1 MANEEP
7 DAVEGADPQPR
18 RRVPP
23 PTIDLEATD
32 AAAPAHPDETSSGA
46 SAGDAKPRSGRRWP
60 LVAAGVLGA
69 AVAVAVAAGGWV
81 LFGASLVQRVD
92 HRVEHGVAPGD
103 DTSARLTRIETQLA
117 ALARA
122 APSTGETKIPDD
134 VSQRLAR
141 IESTLA
147 QQSAAIDRQI
157 KPLSDRL
164 ADIDH
169 RDQEAAAVAQI
180 ARERADAAAKS
191 LADVAQQLAQL
202 NAERARAPQV
212 ERADLDALASRL
224 ASLEATTKTIGQQL
238 ARMNSNSGA
247 ASGDARQAV
256 LAIALKDAVDRG
268 APYAGELEAMRP
280 FADAGAVAALEP
292 FAKTGVP
299 SAAALAHDA
308 ATLVP
313 ALVTAAATSRPDGV
327 WSRLWVNAKRMI
339 RLRPVGNVSGNDADA
354 VIARLE
360 LAASRNDVD
369 GVLAEA
375 GNLPPSARGPIAPWI
390 ARAQARNAALA
401 AASRLATAALD
412 HLGRSA
418 AQGTPDR

>member
-7 DAVEGADPQPR
+7 GSVEGVDPQPR

-32 AAAPAHPDETSSGA
+32 VSAPARPDENASSAPPSGE
-46 SAGDAKPRSGRRWP
+46 AKRSGRRWP

-69 AVAVAVAAGGWV
+69 AVAFAIAAGAWV
-81 LFGASLVQRVD
+81 LIGANLARPVAQRVD
-92 HRVEHGVAPGD
+92 DNGD
-103 DTSARLTRIETQLA
+103 TNARLTRIETQLS
-117 ALARA
+117 ALAHA
-122 APSTGETKIPDD
+122 GPGSGETKIPDD
-134 VSQRLAR
+134 VTQRLGR
-141 IESTLA
+141 IESALT
-147 QQSAAIDRQI
+147 QQSAAVDRQI
-157 KPLSDRL
+157 KPLTDRL
-164 ADIDH
+164 ADIDR

-212 ERADLDALASRL
+212 ERADLDALATRL
-224 ASLEATTKTIGQQL
+224 ASLEATTKAIGQQL
-238 ARMNSNSGA
+238 AHMNSNSGA

-256 LAIALKDAVDRG
+256 LAIALKDAVERG
-268 APYAGELEAMRP
+268 TPYAGELDAMRP
-280 FADAGAVAALEP
+280 FADAGAISALEP

-308 ATLVP
+308 AALVP
-313 ALVTAAATSRPDGV
+313 ALVTAADTSRPVGV

-339 RLRPVGNVSGNDADA
+339 RLRPVGNVPGNDAAA
-354 VIARLE
+354 VIARIE
-360 LAASRNDVD
+360 LKASRNDID

-375 GNLPPSARGPIAPWI
+375 GNLPPAARGPIEPWI

-401 AASRLATAALD
+401 AASRLATASLD
-412 HLGRSA
+412 HLGRNA

>member
-1 MANEEP
+1 MATEEP
-7 DAVEGADPQPR
+7 GSAEAIDPQPR

-23 PTIDLEATD
+23 PTIDLEASD
-32 AAAPAHPDETSSGA
+32 VSAPAHPAETPSSA
-46 SAGDAKPRSGRRWP
+46 PAGDAKPRSGRRWP
-60 LVAAGVLGA
+60 LVAAGLFGA
-69 AVAVAVAAGGWV
+69 AVASAAAAGGWV
-81 LFGASLVQRVD
+81 LLGASLVQRDD
-92 HRVEHGVAPGD
+92 HRVDQRD

-117 ALARA
+117 ALAHA
-122 APSTGETKIPDD
+122 GPGTGETKIPDD
-134 VSQRLAR
+134 VTQRLAR
-141 IESTLA
+141 IEATLA
-147 QQSAAIDRQI
+147 QQSAAVDRQI
-157 KPLSDRL
+157 KPLTDRL

-212 ERADLDALASRL
+212 ERADLDALTTRL
-224 ASLEATTKTIGQQL
+224 ASLEATTKAIGQQL
-238 ARMNSNSGA
+238 AHMNSNSGA

-268 APYAGELEAMRP
+268 TSYAGELDAMRP
-280 FADAGAVAALEP
+280 FADAGALAPLEP

-308 ATLVP
+308 SALVP
-313 ALVTAAATSRPDGV
+313 ALVTAADTSRPAGI
-327 WSRLWVNAKRMI
+327 WSRLWVNARRMI
-339 RLRPVGNVSGNDADA
+339 RLRPVGNVPGSEAAA

-360 LAASRNDVD
+360 LEASRNDVD

-375 GNLPPSARGPIAPWI
+375 GNLPAPARGPIEPWI
-390 ARAQARNAALA
+390 ARARARNAALA
-401 AASRLATAALD
+401 AASHLATAALD
-412 HLGRSA
+412 HLGRNA